1 MAKAA
6 EAQRYIM
13 FTYVTVGPY
22 VLPGVP
28 DVHFGVRLV
37 VMGSL
42 IVALIRRTGG
52 SLAICRT

>member
-13 FTYVTVGPY
+13 FTYVTVGPS

-37 VMGSL
+37 VMGSP
-42 IVALIRRTGG
+42 IVALIKRTGG
-52 SLAICRT
+52 